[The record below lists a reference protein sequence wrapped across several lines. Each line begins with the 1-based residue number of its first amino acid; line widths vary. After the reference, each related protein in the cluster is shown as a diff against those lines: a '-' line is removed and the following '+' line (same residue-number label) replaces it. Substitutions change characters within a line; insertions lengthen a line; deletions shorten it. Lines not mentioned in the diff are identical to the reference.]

1 MNPAVCPVCG
11 ISGVEEAGRGG
22 PQGAWVQYIDYA
34 SAEASG
40 LGHPEGLAYFCAAHH
55 PAAQVLAQLSCAEA
69 VAQLRA
75 RYPAPHQ
82 ESAAAPPPARHW
94 WQFWRA

>member
-11 ISGVEEAGRGG
+11 ISGADEAGRGG
-22 PQGAWVQYIDYA
+22 PQGAWVQFIDYA

-55 PAAQVLAQLSCAEA
+55 PAAQSLVQLSCAEA
-69 VAQLRA
+69 LAQLRA
-75 RYPAPHQ
+75 
-82 ESAAAPPPARHW
+82 
-94 WQFWRA
+94 